1 MSKKGKLITTS
12 IISQRGLTK
21 RLVQFDQLLITHH
34 SLLIMKAI
42 VDCNSFYCSCERLF
56 RPDLRDKPVV
66 VLSNND
72 GCIVSRTD
80 EAKKLGVGMAAPYYQ
95 NRDIIEKN
103 DVAVFS
109 SNYNLYGDLS
119 MRVMDTL
126 RELVGEEQVE
136 VYSVDEAFLDLSTIG
151 SAALQETSTI
161 IKETV
166 EQWTGIAVSVGV
178 APSKVLSKV
187 ANRLSKKDK
196 RGTRGVLVLDTPE
209 KIKDAL
215 ERTAVDDLWGVGRQ
229 YAMKLHHLGIDNGWQ
244 LRNMPEDWAQKNM
257 GGVVGVRMIKEL
269 NGISCIPMKDPLET
283 KKMIATTR
291 MFGQPVYALNDIR
304 EAIAT
309 YTARAAEK
317 LRRQFSAATTIQ
329 VFLVTNGTRNGKYE
343 YNPQSRYLYNTLP
356 EASADTSVLI
366 RHALP
371 LAEQLY
377 QPGCKYLKGG
387 VILSGLVP
395 MAAIQTNLFMEEHLQ
410 TNQALLEAVDNIN
423 FSHRDD
429 VVKYVASGLKR
440 NWKMR
445 QELRS
450 KRYTTRWNEL
460 YKIS

>member
-1 MSKKGKLITTS
+1 
-12 IISQRGLTK
+12 
-21 RLVQFDQLLITHH
+21 
-34 SLLIMKAI
+34 MKAI

-56 RPDLRDKPVV
+56 RPDLREKPVV

-95 NRDIIEKN
+95 NKELIERN
-103 DVAVFS
+103 GVAVFS

-136 VYSVDEAFLDLSTIG
+136 VYSVDEAFIDMDRFSG
-151 SAALQETSTI
+151 NALQEASVH

-178 APSKVLSKV
+178 GPSKVLSKV

-196 RGTRGVLVLDTPE
+196 QGTKGVLVLDTEE
-209 KIKDAL
+209 KIKEAL

-229 YAMKLHHLGIDNGWQ
+229 YAIKLHHLGIDNGWQ
-244 LRNMPEDWAQKNM
+244 LRNMPEDWARKNM

-269 NGISCIPMKDPLET
+269 NGLSCIPMKDPLET

-291 MFGQPVYALNDIR
+291 MFGKPVYELSDIR

-309 YTARAAEK
+309 YVARAAEK
-317 LRRQFSAATTIQ
+317 LRRQFSAAQMIQ

-343 YNPQSRYLYNTLP
+343 YNPQSCYQYSTLP
-356 EASADTSVLI
+356 EATSDTSTLM

-371 LAEQLY
+371 LAEKLY
-377 QPGCKYLKGG
+377 QPGFKYLKGG

-395 MAAIQTNLFMEEHLQ
+395 AKAIQANLFLDDHLQ
-410 TNQALLEAVDNIN
+410 HNKSLLEAVDNIN

-429 VVKYVASGLKR
+429 VVKYMASGLKR

-450 KRYTTRWNEL
+450 KRYTTRWDEL